1 MEQDIVLNAKR
12 LELALRL
19 EHPNEYDNQKKSSR
33 SDLFIGRNYHR
44 VATVALRQLSEHAK
58 ATAWCFDTAAAV
70 CLVENWELTQQER
83 FKVGTF
89 LLHQMVLMGLC
100 ELEFSDHAN
109 YKCYV
114 IVIRYPALGREE
126 TSTSPTPFPPW
137 TSEEDDDGNCLTA
150 KPTYPPDDW
159 QFTGAPPLWLG
170 EKWEERF
177 WHPNVDREM
186 RVADQQRPPSDPIT
200 GELLRPREAT
210 IPPANDL
217 PADARATPTLL
228 NVMKKD
234 DPKRR
239 KVYGTEN
246 GKKAQWLR
254 AIEHVESN
262 AYRINQDMLDLV
274 QTLDNT
280 LPKKLVPETKVKKP
294 TAKKTKRT
302 KAKRRI
308 FEAVMK
314 RAVQLAE
321 HERFYQ
327 RCFVDYR
334 GRIFLSRSILNY
346 QGDDLARS
354 LIEFADG
361 VELDKDGFEAL
372 LLHAANLAEFKGTVL
387 QRQQYARRNLTKWI
401 GYAKEPVK
409 TYSKW
414 SVDDNGEALDDP
426 LLFIRACMELRD
438 ATTSTRHVLR
448 KGFISHIP
456 VEIDQSN
463 SVVQHIAL
471 MQNDAWNYDSA
482 KALAKKSGLI
492 GHADLYT
499 ELAKT
504 MTILPELSD
513 KERRKLIK
521 KVVVP
526 RAYGSG
532 AEKIADQWYELGIPA
547 IDRLSDDRR
556 VALAQ
561 SAIDS
566 LNHPDAIPEIR
577 EFHQR
582 VDRFFNDV
590 VAQNSGTTPP
600 IKWPMPTGF
609 TVELAPLYS
618 EPFWERVAHSR
629 KQHYESGYRGHLQLK
644 ARNWTGAINTGKT
657 VKALKAAVIHS
668 CDAAVA
674 HKVCD
679 RFDTHPII
687 PIHDAWACHA
697 NFVGWLRG
705 HFMQALDSVHGPAGL
720 PWYTML
726 QSNLGTPLPSHFRIP
741 WIYNGWP
748 EEDELR
754 PEVEAAVKLSF
765 ELLREGIS

>member
-19 EHPNEYDNQKKSSR
+19 EHPSEYDNQKKSSR

-44 VATVALRQLSEHAK
+44 VATVALQQLSEHAK

-70 CLVENWELTQQER
+70 CLAENWELTQRER

-89 LLHQMVLMGLC
+89 LLHQMVLMELC

-114 IVIRYPALGREE
+114 IVIRHPALGREE

-137 TSEEDDDGNCLTA
+137 TSEEDHDGNCLTA

-159 QFTGAPPLWLG
+159 QFTGAPPRWLG
-170 EKWEERF
+170 DRWEERF
-177 WHPNVDREM
+177 WHPKVDQRM
-186 RVADQQRPPSDPIT
+186 RQGDFARVLINS
-200 GELLRPREAT
+200 L
-210 IPPANDL
+210 PPANDV
-217 PADARATPTLL
+217 PA
-228 NVMKKD
+228 NE
-234 DPKRR
+234 RR
-239 KVYGTEN
+239 KVYKQEN
-246 GKKAQWLR
+246 VEKAQWLR

-294 TAKKTKRT
+294 TAKKAKRT

-308 FEAVMK
+308 FDAVMK

-471 MQNDAWNYDSA
+471 MQNDAWNYDGA
-482 KALAKKSGLI
+482 KALAIKSGLI

-504 MTILPELSD
+504 ITILPELSD

-566 LNHPDAIPEIR
+566 LSDPDAIPEIQ
-577 EFHQR
+577 EFHKR
-582 VDRFFNDV
+582 VDQFFKDV
-590 VAQNSGTTPP
+590 VAQNNGTTPP

-618 EPFWERVAHSR
+618 KPYWARVAHSR
-629 KQHYESGYRGHLQLK
+629 KQHYESGYRGHAQLK
-644 ARNWTGAINTGKT
+644 ARRWSGSIDTGKT

-674 HKVCD
+674 HKVCEE
-679 RFDTHPII
+679 FDLNPII

-697 NFVGWLRG
+697 NFVRYLRSR
-705 HFMQALDSVHGPAGL
+705 FMSGFNDLHGPAGL
-720 PWYTML
+720 PWYTIL
-726 QSNLGTPLPSHFRIP
+726 QSNLGTPLPSYFRIP
-741 WIYNGWP
+741 WVHNVWP
-748 EEDELR
+748 EEDEHR
-754 PEVEAAVKLSF
+754 PEIQEINKFYV
-765 ELLREGIS
+765 ELLNEGIS

>member
-19 EHPNEYDNQKKSSR
+19 EHPNEYDKQKKSSR

-44 VATVALRQLSEHAK
+44 VATVALQQLSEHAK

-70 CLVENWELTQQER
+70 CLAENWELNQRER

-114 IVIRYPALGREE
+114 IVIRHPALGREE

-150 KPTYPPDDW
+150 KPTYPPDEW
-159 QFTGAPPLWLG
+159 QFTGAPPRWLG
-170 EKWEERF
+170 DKWEERF
-177 WHPNVDREM
+177 WHPTVDQRMRQGDFGRELIN
-186 RVADQQRPPSDPIT
+186 S
-200 GELLRPREAT
+200 L
-210 IPPANDL
+210 PPANDV
-217 PADARATPTLL
+217 PANERH
-228 NVMKKD
+228 
-234 DPKRR
+234 
-239 KVYGTEN
+239 KVYKQEN
-246 GKKAQWLR
+246 VEKAQWLR

-274 QTLDNT
+274 DTLDNT

-308 FEAVMK
+308 FDAVMK

-387 QRQQYARRNLTKWI
+387 QRQQYARRNLTEWI

-414 SVDDNGEALDDP
+414 SVDENREALDDP

-471 MQNDAWNYDSA
+471 MHNNAWNYDSA
-482 KALAKKSGLI
+482 KALAIKSGLI

-504 MTILPELSD
+504 IEILPELSD

-532 AEKIADQWYELGIPA
+532 AEKIADQWYDLGIPA

-566 LNHPDAIPEIR
+566 LSHPDAIPEIR

-590 VAQNSGTTPP
+590 VAQNNGTTPP

-618 EPFWERVAHSR
+618 KPYWERVAHSKR
-629 KQHYESGYRGHLQLK
+629 QHDKSGYRGHAQLK
-644 ARNWTGAINTGKT
+644 AREWSGRINTGKT

-674 HKVCD
+674 HKVCEE
-679 RFDTHPII
+679 FDLNPIL

-697 NFVGWLRG
+697 NFVGYLRS
-705 HFMQALDSVHGPAGL
+705 HFMSGFNGLHGPAGL
-720 PWYTML
+720 PWYTIL

-741 WIYNGWP
+741 WIYNVWP
-748 EEDELR
+748 EENELR
-754 PEVEAAVKLSF
+754 PEIKEVNKLF
-765 ELLREGIS
+765 VELLDEGIS